1 MQTTTPVDRENFV
14 VDDMLQGRKEHA
26 VVTLFVDYERDAVEA
41 TKYMLRRMGAKVDVA
56 HASEAERNA
65 LRGHA
70 LSLGDVKYS
79 TVEHAA
85 TSLLKLK
92 RDTQGPVAVYARVS
106 MRDPHTAEFLK
117 VASAADHL
125 VIVTV

>member
-1 MQTTTPVDRENFV
+1 MQNTTPVDRENFV
-14 VDDMLQGRKEHA
+14 VDDMLQHRKEHA
-26 VVTLFVDYERDAVEA
+26 VVTLFVDYERDPVEA
-41 TKYMLRRMGAKVDVA
+41 TKYMLRRLGVNADVV
-56 HASEAERNA
+56 HASEAERNV

-70 LSLGDVKYS
+70 LSLSDINYS
-79 TVEHAA
+79 PIEHAA
-85 TSLLKLK
+85 SSLLKLK
-92 RDTQGPVAVYARVS
+92 SNTQGPIAVYARVS